1 MPITDVQRFSL
12 HDGPGIRTTVFLKG
26 CNLRCRWCHNP
37 ESLRCKP
44 ELQFLPDRCIG
55 CGACLRACPR
65 GAHRIE
71 GDRRQFDRELCA
83 ACGSCASVCYARALV
98 LVGGTLTV
106 EDVLAEVE
114 ADREFYDSSGGG
126 VTLSGGEP
134 LLQLEL
140 AVRLLEA
147 CRARG
152 IHTAIETNLAW
163 PWERVSAVLPLT
175 DLVIAD
181 VKMMDP
187 AAHRRWTGAGNEQ
200 VLANARKVSDEG
212 VPLIVRTP
220 VVAGVN
226 ATPEEIG
233 GIAAF
238 AGGLRSLLYYEL
250 LPYHPLG
257 TGKYESLGMA
267 CPEEQ
272 LGRPDGRTLRA
283 LSAAASRHGVE
294 VRCAHGGAGGG
305 DGG

>member
-37 ESLRCKP
+37 ESLRCEP
-44 ELQFLPDRCIG
+44 ELQLLPDRCIG

-65 GAHRIE
+65 GAHRAA

-98 LVGGTLTV
+98 LVGGTLTP

-140 AVRLLEA
+140 AVGLLEA

-152 IHTAIETNLAW
+152 VRTAIETNLTW

-187 AAHRRWTGAGNEQ
+187 AAHRWWTGAGNEQ
-200 VLANARKVSDEG
+200 VLANAEQLSAEG

-233 GIAAF
+233 RIAEF
-238 AGGLRSLLYYEL
+238 ARGLRSLLYYEL

-283 LSAAASRHGVE
+283 LSAEARRRGVE